1 MMVHVDAIAR
11 RLGADRIKLETG
23 PRQPEA
29 IAVYERAGFGR
40 IPSYSPY
47 DQWKLS
53 YCYAKPL

>member
-1 MMVHVDAIAR
+1 MVHVDATAR

-47 DQWKLS
+47 DQWELS